1 MLRQI
6 GDKDQKIQNL
16 EALLQKS
23 KEIVTQLETERE
35 DLCAKIQ
42 AGEGET
48 ALLNQLKEKN
58 HALQGQVGFS
68 LLICIHN
75 QNHLHCIVVFICI
88 LKVTQLTDKLK
99 NQSESNKQA
108 QDNLHEQVQ
117 EQKTLV
123 RSAQDLAHT
132 LETTVNELTTQLA
145 DSKEKVSQL
154 DAQVSLC
161 MKSQNSFCSKKCKP
175 LMRWP

>member
-1 MLRQI
+1 MSQ
-6 GDKDQKIQNL
+6 L
-16 EALLQKS
+16 EA
-23 KEIVTQLETERE
+23 ERE

-58 HALQGQVGFS
+58 NALQGQVS
-68 LLICIHN
+68 TSNTLTLLQLLLCSAKVKGQFTTILN
-75 QNHLHCIVVFICI
+75 QTLVIAY

-117 EQKTLV
+117 EQKTLL
-123 RSAQDLAHT
+123 RSAQDRAHT
-132 LETTVNELTTQLA
+132 LETSVSELTAQLT
-145 DSKEKVSQL
+145 DSKDKVSQL
-154 DAQVSLC
+154 DAQVC
-161 MKSQNSFCSKKCKP
+161 HCIICV
-175 LMRWP
+175 

>member
-16 EALLQKS
+16 EALLHKS

-58 HALQGQVGFS
+58 HALQGQVGF
-68 LLICIHN
+68 LLLMGIYNCHHLCCSVFLMCI
-75 QNHLHCIVVFICI
+75 F
-88 LKVTQLTDKLK
+88 KVTQLTDKLK

-123 RSAQDLAHT
+123 RSAQDLAQT

-145 DSKEKVSQL
+145 GSKEKVSQL
-154 DAQVSLC
+154 DAQVSL
-161 MKSQNSFCSKKCKP
+161 
-175 LMRWP
+175 

>member
-1 MLRQI
+1 M
-6 GDKDQKIQNL
+6 K
-16 EALLQKS
+16 A
-23 KEIVTQLETERE
+23 IVYFLSHWGLHSIV
-35 DLCAKIQ
+35 LC
-42 AGEGET
+42 G
-48 ALLNQLKEKN
+48 
-58 HALQGQVGFS
+58 
-68 LLICIHN
+68 
-75 QNHLHCIVVFICI
+75 

-123 RSAQDLAHT
+123 RSAQDRAHT

-154 DAQVSLC
+154 DAQVGHYVTCVRRSI
-161 MKSQNSFCSKKCKP
+161 
-175 LMRWP
+175 